1 MRRQS
6 RLPTRG
12 EREGREDQTAGQH
25 ARAAHSSD
33 PSEAADGPII
43 SICWNSF
50 RSPFRV
56 SPSRKSSPRRSGL
69 PHSASTSEAFTIFR
83 KLQSA
88 FLIATS
94 SALWRCSNYGTAM
107 APISTMAGFAS
118 GSRVPGD
125 YEVADL
131 THSSS
136 QRPEA
141 PPRPDDPARRRWLQ
155 ASRGFDRSRKKSGRG
170 RWQAQ
175 ARGCR
180 STPRRRVEGRVGAHS
195 PKPRRRFPAST
206 FRPGSAL

>member
-131 THSSS
+131 TTLL
-136 QRPEA
+136 RRD
-141 PPRPDDPARRRWLQ
+141 PRPLLDQMIQRVVDGFRLLEDLTDLERNLAGDDGRRRRADVQ
-155 ASRGFDRSRKKSGRG
+155 AFRDDVK
-170 RWQAQ
+170 
-175 ARGCR
+175 
-180 STPRRRVEGRVGAHS
+180 GRVGAHS
-195 PKPRRRFPAST
+195 PKPRWRFPAST
-206 FRPGSAL
+206 FRPGSVS